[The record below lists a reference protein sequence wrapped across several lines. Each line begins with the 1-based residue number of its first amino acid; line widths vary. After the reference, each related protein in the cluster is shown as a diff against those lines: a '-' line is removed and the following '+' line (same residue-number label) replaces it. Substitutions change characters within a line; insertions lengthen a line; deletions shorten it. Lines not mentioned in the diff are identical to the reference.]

1 MKIGFIGLGQMGS
14 PIARNLMKAGHE
26 LTVYNRTRSKAESL
40 GARVANTPA
49 DAAREAEIVITM
61 LADDDAVKEV
71 VFGAD
76 GLANT
81 LRPGSIH
88 VSMSTISVALS
99 QQLAAEHA
107 EHKQGY
113 VAAPV
118 FGRPQAAEEAK
129 LFVVVAGK
137 PEAVKKCEPL
147 FAVVGQ
153 RTFVMGDEAP
163 KANVVKLSGNF
174 LIASVI
180 ESLGEALSLVRKYDI
195 DPEKYLEMLTSTLFT
210 APVYKTYGD
219 LIVNEKFEPA
229 GFRLKLGLK
238 DVRLAMAAAEAQAVP
253 MPVASVIRD
262 HALEGV
268 ANGMGDK
275 DWSSLA
281 QVVSKNAGLNGR
293 SQV

>member
-1 MKIGFIGLGQMGS
+1 MKVGFIGLGNMGG
-14 PIARNLMKAGHE
+14 AMAANLKKAGHE
-26 LTVYNRTRSKAESL
+26 LIAYNRTRAKAEQS

-49 DAAREAEIVITM
+49 DAARDAEVVITM
-61 LADDDAVKEV
+61 LADDDAVKKV

-76 GLANT
+76 GLAST
-81 LRPGSIH
+81 LPPGAIH

-99 QQLAAEHA
+99 QELAEEHRV
-107 EHKQGY
+107 HKQTY

-118 FGRPQAAEEAK
+118 FGRPQAAEAGK
-129 LFVVVAGK
+129 LVVVAAGD
-137 PEAVKKCEPL
+137 PAAIKKCEPL
-147 FAVVGQ
+147 FAAIGQ
-153 RTFVMGDEAP
+153 RTFPMGDEAP

-180 ESLGEALSLVRKYDI
+180 ETLGEALSLVRKYDI
-195 DPEKYLEMLTSTLFT
+195 DPEKYVEMLTSTLFA
-210 APVYKTYGD
+210 APVYKTYAD
-219 LIVNEKFEPA
+219 LIVKEQFEPA

-238 DVRLAMAAAEAQAVP
+238 DVRLALAAAEAQAVP

-268 ANGMGDK
+268 ANGMGDE

-281 QVVSKNAGLNGR
+281 KVVAKNAGL
-293 SQV
+293 

>member
-1 MKIGFIGLGQMGS
+1 MKIGFIGLGHMGS
-14 PIARNLMKAGHE
+14 PMARNLMKAGHE

-49 DAAREAEIVITM
+49 DAAREADAVITM

-81 LRPGSIH
+81 LRPGAIH

-129 LFVVVAGK
+129 LFVVVAGR
-137 PEAVKKCEPL
+137 PDAVKKCEPL
-147 FAVVGQ
+147 FAAIGQ
-153 RTFVMGDEAP
+153 RTFPMGDDP
-163 KANVVKLSGNF
+163 VKANVVKLSGNF

-180 ESLGEALSLVRKYDI
+180 ETLGEALSLVRKYNV
-195 DPEKYLEMLTSTLFT
+195 DPERYLEMLTSTLFT

-262 HALEGV
+262 HALEGI

-281 QVVSKNAGLNGR
+281 EVVSKNAGL
-293 SQV
+293 

>member
-14 PIARNLMKAGHE
+14 PIARNLIKAGHE
-26 LTVYNRTRSKAESL
+26 LTAYNRTRSKAERL
-40 GARVANTPA
+40 GVKVANTPA
-49 DAAREAEIVITM
+49 DAARDAEVVITM
-61 LADDDAVKEV
+61 LADDDAVQEV
-71 VFGAD
+71 VSGAD

-81 LRPGSIH
+81 LRPGAIH

-99 QQLAAEHA
+99 QQLAEEHS

-137 PEAVKKCEPL
+137 PEALKKCEPL
-147 FAVVGQ
+147 FAAVGQ
-153 RTFVMGDEAP
+153 RTFPMGDAP
-163 KANVVKLSGNF
+163 EEANVVKLSGNF
-174 LIASVI
+174 MIASVI
-180 ESLGEALSLVRKYDI
+180 ECLGEALSLVRKYNV
-195 DPEKYLEMLTSTLFT
+195 DPQKYLEMLTSTLFA

-281 QVVSKNAGLNGR
+281 QVVSKNAGLDGR
-293 SQV
+293 S

>member
-49 DAAREAEIVITM
+49 DAAREAEVVITM

-147 FAVVGQ
+147 FSVVGQ

-293 SQV
+293 G

>member
-1 MKIGFIGLGQMGS
+1 MKIGFIGLGHMGS
-14 PIARNLMKAGHE
+14 PIARNLIKAGHE
-26 LTVYNRTRSKAESL
+26 LSVYNRTRSKAEGL
-40 GARVANTPA
+40 GAQVANTPA
-49 DAAREAEIVITM
+49 DAAREAEVVITM

-81 LRPGSIH
+81 LRPGAIH

-147 FAVVGQ
+147 FSAIGQ
-153 RTFVMGDEAP
+153 RTFPMGDDP
-163 KANVVKLSGNF
+163 VKANVVKLSGNF
-174 LIASVI
+174 MIASVI
-180 ESLGEALSLVRKYDI
+180 ECLGEALALVRKYNV
-195 DPEKYLEMLTSTLFT
+195 DPEKYLEMLTSTLFA

-262 HALEGV
+262 HALEGI
-268 ANGMGDK
+268 ANGMADK

-293 SQV
+293 S

>member
-26 LTVYNRTRSKAESL
+26 LTVYNRTRSKAASL

-49 DAAREAEIVITM
+49 DAAREAEVVITM

-293 SQV
+293 G